1 MPAPHRRAA
10 GHVAIGVDHRLTLA
24 VACPAEGPIPPPLPS
39 SLAPE
44 AAWAARL
51 PGRRPAS
58 RLRPPSPRRHPAG
71 PRGAVDRD
79 TGVEVGGRHTS
90 STAGW
95 SNSQQGDSRTER
107 YVRRMPE
114 PASDLEDLGS
124 PGVAAT
130 ASSRGPTGPSQLSTR
145 ARLGLFVGL
154 VVFTLGALLQII
166 ATAWLALLLALFGGS
181 AEVLVHTGGLEP
193 RTFAASSI
201 AAVVIDAMVLL
212 AVATHSVRRSI
223 RRMPPSQDR
232 FAARR
237 PFAATS
243 LGIALALAFV
253 IACGW
258 TPSPYFPYPLATIVV
273 LASAYWFGLVGMFV
287 IARLADLL
295 WRSVRAWGL
304 ASEWRAGF
312 LTAVL
317 LLAGGVGYWLLTTR
331 WYAAPLDQVQA
342 RLEIDDP
349 RGGDALGSE
358 LDELCVAA
366 SQLEPVLV
374 HTTAAPAC
382 RFLTGGNQQTD
393 DCFST
398 LMANAVPQMKQRL
411 RHRELNDY
419 DVEDAI
425 MKALLAT
432 CTREPPPA
440 RLADYFFIA
449 ARNETWRMAQDTRRT
464 VPCDQPHEAPEAC
477 SASDPPE
484 IHELKLARLWDEAL
498 CKLDGDAPEVV
509 RRHLQQGES
518 FGEIGAHLQIGA
530 ARAKNTFYNAIKKLR
545 RVMLTTCD
553 DGWI

>member
-1 MPAPHRRAA
+1 
-10 GHVAIGVDHRLTLA
+10 
-24 VACPAEGPIPPPLPS
+24 
-39 SLAPE
+39 
-44 AAWAARL
+44 
-51 PGRRPAS
+51 
-58 RLRPPSPRRHPAG
+58 
-71 PRGAVDRD
+71 
-79 TGVEVGGRHTS
+79 
-90 STAGW
+90 
-95 SNSQQGDSRTER
+95 
-107 YVRRMPE
+107 MPE
-114 PASDLEDLGS
+114 QAGELEDLGT
-124 PGVAAT
+124 PKGAAA
-130 ASSRGPTGPSQLSTR
+130 ASSSAQTGPSGLSMR
-145 ARLGLFVGL
+145 ARFGLFVGL

-201 AAVVIDAMVLL
+201 AAVVIDVMVLL
-212 AVATHSVRRSI
+212 AMATHSVRRSI
-223 RRMPPSQDR
+223 RRMPPGQDR
-232 FAARR
+232 FAARH
-237 PFAATS
+237 PFTATS
-243 LGIALALAFV
+243 LGMALALAFV

-258 TPSPYFPYPLATIVV
+258 RPSPYFPYPLATIIV
-273 LASAYWFGLVGMFV
+273 LASAYWFGLVGVFA

-317 LLAGGVGYWLLTTR
+317 LLAGGAGYWLLTTR
-331 WYAAPLDQVQA
+331 WYAPPLDELQA

-349 RGGDALGSE
+349 RDRDALANE
-358 LDELCVAA
+358 LDELCLAA
-366 SQLEPVLV
+366 NQLEPVLV

-382 RFLTGGNQQTD
+382 RFLDGGNQQTD
-393 DCFST
+393 NCFST
-398 LMANAVPQMKQRL
+398 LMTDAVPQMKQRL

-432 CTREPPPA
+432 CTREPPPT

-449 ARNETWRMAQDTRRT
+449 ARNETWRMAQDARRT
-464 VPCDQPHEAPEAC
+464 VSCDQLHDPPETC

-484 IHELKLARLWDEAL
+484 IHELKLAKLWDEAL

-509 RRHLQQGES
+509 RRHLQQGETFS
-518 FGEIGAHLQIGA
+518 EIGEHLRIGT

-545 RVMLTTCD
+545 RLMLAACD